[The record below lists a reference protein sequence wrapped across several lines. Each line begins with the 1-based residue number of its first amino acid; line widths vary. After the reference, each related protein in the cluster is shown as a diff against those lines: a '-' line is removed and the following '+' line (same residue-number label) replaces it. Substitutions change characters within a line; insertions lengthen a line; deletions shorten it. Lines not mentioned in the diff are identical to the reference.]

1 MVEQEGTFTSSAPKR
16 LDARLSKG
24 YVFVE
29 SGEEKRMENVERD
42 RTVCL
47 IGDPAAVGR
56 AFAEA
61 NGEHIGGEVA
71 AFFAET
77 GSRDALMEATAFFRS
92 LVKRLAPHWLEE
104 MGELAA
110 VVGVD
115 VEEYAAYQ
123 GAKYR
128 GINRP
133 ECFTYFSAP
142 EHNAGDFTLFHK
154 NRDNRDRP
162 QAAYCKGLEVAGKTI
177 YRYVAT
183 GDTSDMGTM
192 MGLNEKGLA
201 VAADTGAEEPDPR
214 FRGMMNP
221 DLMRLILEGAADVD
235 EAREMIGMFHREK
248 VYAGGKVATN
258 WMFADARGRGLRLYQ
273 FHESL
278 EEIGDRDGLL
288 AMREDERGKLVMET
302 LEENCE
308 EIGPALMNRLSRTE
322 PVLHKS
328 NISAMTAVVPAARV
342 DLFGYAEFAVFN
354 SGRTV
359 YVPLYLGVNGT
370 PKVLV
375 DGTLYRLSKEGNR
388 GIDERVEGFEAE
400 LGRERETCETRAR
413 GLLAEEGEEACRREL
428 TAGCLRLA
436 TRVKGFLENSEER

>member
-1 MVEQEGTFTSSAPKR
+1 
-16 LDARLSKG
+16 
-24 YVFVE
+24 
-29 SGEEKRMENVERD
+29 MENAERD
-42 RTVCL
+42 GTVCL
-47 IGDPAAVGR
+47 SGDPVAVGR
-56 AFAEA
+56 AFARV
-61 NGEHIGGEVA
+61 NGEHISEEVA
-71 AFFAET
+71 AFFAEM
-77 GSRDALMEATAFFRS
+77 GSRDALMEATACYRS
-92 LVKRLAPHWLEE
+92 LVERLAPHWLEE

-110 VVGVD
+110 VAGIA

-142 EHNAGDFTLFHK
+142 KHNVGDFTLFHK

-162 QAAYCKGLEVAGKTI
+162 QAAYCKRLEVEGRMV

-183 GDTSDMGTM
+183 GDTSDVGTM
-192 MGLNEKGLA
+192 MGLNEKGWA

-221 DLMRLILEGAADVD
+221 DLMRLILEGAVDVE
-235 EAREMIGMFHREK
+235 EAREMIKMFHREK

-258 WMFADARGRGLRLYQ
+258 WMFADAGGRALRLYQ

-302 LEENCE
+302 LEGNRG

-322 PVLHKS
+322 PVLQKS
-328 NISAMTAVVPAARV
+328 NISAMTAIVPAKRV

-354 SGRTV
+354 AGRTV
-359 YVPLYLGVNGT
+359 YVPLYLGVNAT
-370 PKVLV
+370 PTVLV
-375 DGTLYRLSKEGNR
+375 DGTLYRLSKEREIG
-388 GIDERVEGFEAE
+388 EEMEAFEAE
-400 LGRERETCETRAR
+400 LGREREICEGRAR
-413 GLLAEEGEEACRREL
+413 GVLVEEGEDACRREL
-428 TAGCLRLA
+428 TNGCLRLA
-436 TRVKGFLENSEER
+436 TRVKEFLEGERGLS